1 MMGEKTDELKIDALD
16 AVTGG
21 DLGDMSQME
30 SMRLQMVMDRRSKFG
45 ESLSNI
51 MKKIS
56 DTASQITGNLK

>member
-21 DLGDMSQME
+21 DMSQVE